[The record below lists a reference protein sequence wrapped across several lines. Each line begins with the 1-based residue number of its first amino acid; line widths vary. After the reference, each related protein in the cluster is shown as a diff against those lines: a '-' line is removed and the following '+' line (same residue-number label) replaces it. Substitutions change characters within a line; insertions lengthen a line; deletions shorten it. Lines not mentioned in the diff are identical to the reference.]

1 VGTATPSYKG
11 HRYPVEIINHC
22 VWLYFRFPLSF
33 REVEELMLVRGVA
46 VSYETIRRWCAKFG
60 RAYANQLRR
69 RRSCG
74 GDTWHIDE
82 VFVGINGR
90 LRYLWR
96 AVDQHGNVL
105 DVLVQ
110 SRRNA
115 VAAKRFF
122 RKLLKGLRYVPG
134 VLVTDKL
141 GSYQVAHRELMS
153 SVQHRR
159 SRYLNNRAEN
169 SHQRTRQRERAMKRF
184 TSSRHAQRF
193 RSAFSGICAHFRPR
207 RHLLTATQ
215 WRTEMADRF
224 AVWRQVTVPDAAA

>member
-1 VGTATPSYKG
+1 
-11 HRYPVEIINHC
+11 
-22 VWLYFRFPLSF
+22 
-33 REVEELMLVRGVA
+33 MVRQV
-46 VSYETIRRWCAKFG
+46 
-60 RAYANQLRR
+60 RAGLRQ
-69 RRSCG
+69 SAAPAAPAP
-74 GDTWHIDE
+74 GDKWHLDE

-122 RKLLKGLRYVPG
+122 RKLLKGLRYVPR

-141 GSYQVAHRELMS
+141 GSYRVAHRALTS
-153 SVQHRR
+153 SVEHRR

-169 SHQRTRQRERAMKRF
+169 SHQPTRQRERAMKRF

-193 RSAFSGICAHFRPR
+193 LSAFSGISAHFRPR
-207 RHLLTATQ
+207 RHLLSATGVGS
-215 WRTEMADRF
+215 RAG
-224 AVWRQVTVPDAAA
+224 AVTRIDGRSRSRW

>member
-1 VGTATPSYKG
+1 MGTATPSYKG

-193 RSAFSGICAHFRPR
+193 LSAFSGICAHFRPR

-224 AVWRQVTVPDAAA
+224 AVWRQVTAPDTAA